1 MILKLPYKT
10 YPMRGGGFSTTA
22 MLSVS
27 LALPAKNSPRT
38 KRFEAIIDSGASRC
52 MFHAS
57 IGRYIGL
64 DIEKGEVEDTAGITG
79 DARTY
84 LHDVTLYL
92 PGGPLIIRAA
102 FSEELPTAGLL
113 GMNGFFEH
121 FKVTFDPTAQRCAL
135 ERVYQA

>member
-10 YPMRGGGFSTTA
+10 FPLRDGGFSTTVT
-22 MLSVS
+22 LNVS
-27 LALPAKNSPRT
+27 IALPAKNAPRT

-57 IGRYIGL
+57 IGRFIGL
-64 DIEKGEVEDTAGITG
+64 EIEEGEVEETAGIAGNTH
-79 DARTY
+79 TY
-84 LHDVTLYL
+84 LHDVILYI
-92 PGGPLIIRAA
+92 PGGQVVIRAA

-121 FKVTFDPTAQRCAL
+121 FKITFDPTEQRCEL
-135 ERVYQA
+135 ERLFQV

>member
-1 MILKLPYKT
+1 MTQKVPYKT
-10 YPMRGGGFSTTA
+10 FPLPGGGVSTTA
-22 MLSVS
+22 VLNVNI
-27 LALPAKNSPRT
+27 ALPARNSPRT

-57 IGRYIGL
+57 IGRFIGL
-64 DIEKGEVEDTAGITG
+64 DIEKGEIEETAGITG
-79 DARTY
+79 NARTY
-84 LHDVTLYL
+84 LHDIVLYI

-121 FKVTFDPTAQRCAL
+121 FKVTFDPTGKHCDL
-135 ERVYQA
+135 ERIFQT

>member
-1 MILKLPYKT
+1 
-10 YPMRGGGFSTTA
+10 

-27 LALPAKNSPRT
+27 LALPAKNAPRT

-64 DIEKGEVEDTAGITG
+64 DIEKGEVEETAGITG
-79 DARTY
+79 EARTY
-84 LHDVTLYL
+84 LHDVTLYV
-92 PGGPLIIRAA
+92 PGGPVIIRAA

-121 FKVTFDPTAQRCAL
+121 FRITFDPTEEHCEL
-135 ERVYQA
+135 ERIHKA

>member
-10 YPMRGGGFSTTA
+10 FPLPGGGVSTTA
-22 MLSVS
+22 VLNVNI
-27 LALPAKNSPRT
+27 ALPAENAPRT

-57 IGRYIGL
+57 IGRFIGL

-84 LHDVTLYL
+84 LHDIPLYI
-92 PGGPLIIRAA
+92 PGGPLVIRAA

-121 FKVTFDPTAQRCAL
+121 FRVTFDPTGKRCEL
-135 ERVYQA
+135 ERIYQA